1 MPMAKK
7 PTIKELEQTVEELKN
22 AHEQLIIYAKELKGE
37 IKDHKKAKTALAEER
52 ERFERLV
59 ELSPDGVILIQDRK
73 ILLTNHSFVEMLG
86 YADAK
91 DLVGMEM
98 VEFFDVE
105 FRDLFAKVFDSRA
118 YDKDF
123 EPLQRGICMCQNGR
137 KIWVSTKSSVITWK
151 KGPAILTAIRD
162 ITEDVQREAAIQEEA
177 ENFRKENIKLRSS
190 IKERYRFGRLIG
202 KSAPMQKVYELILKA
217 AATDAN
223 IIILG
228 ESGTGKELVAS
239 AIHEM
244 SDRVDKAFVTVNCGA
259 ISENLIESEFF
270 GHRKGAFTGADSDKN
285 GYFHAADKGTLFL
298 DEVGEIGL
306 NMQVKLLRVLET
318 GEYTPVGDTR
328 SRKSDIRIVFA
339 TNRNPSDMVEAG
351 LMREDFYY
359 RISVIPINLPP
370 LRERKEDLPLL
381 IEHFLQSHSTDKKPP
396 AIPGKIMDVMNN
408 YDWPGNVRELLSVI
422 RRYLVLGDISL
433 LEIGGKADKL
443 DPGSGDGS
451 IGPVGD
457 LDETLKKQEKRFI
470 LNALNQHR
478 WHKGKTAAAL
488 KIDPKTLYTKMKKF
502 GIS

>member
-1 MPMAKK
+1 MAKK
-7 PTIKELEQTVEELKN
+7 PTIKELEQKVEELKN

-37 IKDHKKAKTALAEER
+37 IQGHKKAKIALAGER

-59 ELSPDGVILIQDRK
+59 ELSPDGVILVQDGK
-73 ILLTNHSFVEMLG
+73 ILLTNHSFLELLG
-86 YADAK
+86 YSDAQ
-91 DLVGMEM
+91 DLVGMEI
-98 VEFFDVE
+98 VQFFDVE
-105 FRDLFAKVFDSRA
+105 FRDLFAKVFDFKA
-118 YDKDF
+118 YDGDL
-123 EPLQRGICMCQNGR
+123 EPLQRGICVCKDDR
-137 KIWVSTKSSVITWK
+137 KIWVSTNSCVITWK
-151 KGPAILTAIRD
+151 KGPIILTAIRD
-162 ITEDVQREAAIQEEA
+162 ITEDVLREAAIHEEA

-190 IKERYRFGRLIG
+190 IKERYRFDRLIG

-239 AIHEM
+239 AIHKI
-244 SDRVDKAFVTVNCGA
+244 SDRADKHFVIVNCGA

-270 GHRKGAFTGADSDKN
+270 GHRKGAFTGADMDKN
-285 GYFHAADKGTLFL
+285 GYFHVADKGTLFL

-306 NMQVKLLRVLET
+306 NIQVKLLRVIET
-318 GEYTPVGDTR
+318 GDYTPVGDTR
-328 SRKSDIRIVFA
+328 SRKADIRIIFA
-339 TNRNPSDMVEAG
+339 TNRNPSDMVEKG

-359 RISVIPINLPP
+359 RISVIPISLPP

-381 IEHFLQSHSTDKKPP
+381 IEHFLQSHSMGKKPQ

-422 RRYLVLGDISL
+422 RRYLVLGDFSV
-433 LEIGGKADKL
+433 LEIGEKADRLEPGPDDDSIDPISGL
-443 DPGSGDGS
+443 DQAM
-451 IGPVGD
+451 
-457 LDETLKKQEKRFI
+457 KNQEKRLI
-470 LNALNQHR
+470 LSALNQYQ